1 MTHDV
6 SAATP
11 ALTSALALGNAA
23 AAAALY
29 ATDARLVTSGAEP
42 IAGRD
47 EIEAYW
53 RAGLAVGLARVELR
67 TLELLPGPGTALELG
82 RYALVAGSGAPEEG
96 TYVVLHRQEPD
107 GTWRRAVDVF
117 NPDAPAVR
125 PSRKEEQ

>member
-11 ALTSALALGNAA
+11 ALSSALALGNAA

-29 ATDARLVTSGAEP
+29 AADARLVTSGSDP

-47 EIEAYW
+47 QIEAYW

-67 TLELLPGPGTALELG
+67 TLELVSGPGTALELG
-82 RYALVAGSGAPEEG
+82 RYLLAPGAGLPEEG
-96 TYVVLHRQEPD
+96 TYAVLHRQEPD
-107 GTWRRAVDVF
+107 GSWRRAVDVF
-117 NPDAPAVR
+117 NPDT
-125 PSRKEEQ
+125 KEEQ

>member
-6 SAATP
+6 SAATS
-11 ALTSALALGNAA
+11 ALSSALALGNAA

-29 ATDARLVTSGAEP
+29 AADARLVTSGSAP
-42 IAGRD
+42 LAGRD

-67 TLELLPGPGTALELG
+67 TLELALGTGTALELG
-82 RYALVAGSGAPEEG
+82 RYLLAPGSGMPEEG
-96 TYVVLHRQEPD
+96 TYAVLHRQEPD

-117 NPDAPAVR
+117 NPDT
-125 PSRKEEQ
+125 KEEQ